1 MAVEQRSRRLPPVA
15 VGSCASGAAPSSG
28 DALGGASLTDA
39 LPCLTALPTANLP
52 ASPTG
57 RISFSRPPLVL
68 LLPGRRSQ
76 GKPVVTL
83 QADWAGAAAGAL
95 GPCCQPR
102 GGRSAEQARL
112 GPPCS
117 VFPAVGWLVAS
128 VPALSPHE
136 PRSPSRPSL
145 ARFIFLSLPRG
156 TDHARTERSWWG
168 TAQAESAAHPLQL
181 GTGEQPPEIPPRG
194 GLNLRRHRV
203 KPPVPRGESPSAR
216 RLAAGSRPL
225 GGERSCPAFPVPCRS

>member
-39 LPCLTALPTANLP
+39 LPCLTALPAANLP

-68 LLPGRRSQ
+68 LLPGCRSQ

-83 QADWAGAAAGAL
+83 RADWAGAAARAL

-112 GPPCS
+112 GPPCP
-117 VFPAVGWLVAS
+117 VFPAVGRLVAS
-128 VPALSPHE
+128 VAALSPHE
-136 PRSPSRPSL
+136 PRSPPRPSL
-145 ARFIFLSLPRG
+145 ARFIFCPFREGQTMRGPRG
-156 TDHARTERSWWG
+156 AGGAQPKPRALPTPCSW
-168 TAQAESAAHPLQL
+168 AQGSSHQRF
-181 GTGEQPPEIPPRG
+181 PPGG

-203 KPPVPRGESPSAR
+203 KPPVPRGESPSAQ